1 MTARSLNSRGAE
13 SGKDLLCGVRTD
25 IARDVRHFAKKFSKG
40 TVFPLARNIHALMRE
55 KENGFS
61 AVPFFHAIFTA
72 FAVFRVIV
80 FVIICGFLVRFL
92 FACAAFLTA
101 MAF

>member
-1 MTARSLNSRGAE
+1 M
-13 SGKDLLCGVRTD
+13 LCGVRTN

-80 FVIICGFLVRFL
+80 FVIYRAVIFAVFSAIFYLPARL
-92 FACAAFLTA
+92 F
-101 MAF
+101 

>member
-1 MTARSLNSRGAE
+1 M
-13 SGKDLLCGVRTD
+13 
-25 IARDVRHFAKKFSKG
+25 
-40 TVFPLARNIHALMRE
+40 ARNIHALMRE

-80 FVIICGFLVRFL
+80 FVIYRAVIFAVFSTMFIRLRGFFNRYGFLVQFL
-92 FACAAFLTA
+92 CACAAF
-101 MAF
+101 